1 MLFLFVIV
9 STISFLGSVH
19 PGSVNLAV
27 VQTTL
32 SQNRRAG
39 IWLALGGSLPEIVYS
54 SLAVSGL
61 MLLPQQSA
69 WTNWLSYLP
78 IPILLGAGLAAFRQ
92 KPVLMGQSVTGGSA
106 PFWKGITLASVNPQ
120 LLPFWSAVWL
130 YLSHA
135 MIGGRMLVST
145 DQTGSQW
152 VFAGA
157 TAVGAF
163 ALLVGVAWLTDY
175 QRERVVRYLSS
186 SWINRL
192 TGMAFIG
199 MAVWQIAQILI
210 TR

>member
-1 MLFLFVIV
+1 MLILFVIV
-9 STISFLGSVH
+9 SAISFLGSVH

-32 SQNRRAG
+32 NQNRRAG
-39 IWLALGGSLPEIVYS
+39 VWLALGGSLPEIVYS

-61 MLLPQQSA
+61 MLLPQQSSWA
-69 WTNWLSYLP
+69 TWLPYLP
-78 IPILLGAGLAAFRQ
+78 IPVLVGAGLAAFRQ
-92 KPVLMGQSVTGGSA
+92 KPILIGQAATGGSA
-106 PFWKGITLASVNPQ
+106 PFWKGVTLASINPQ

-135 MIGGRMLVST
+135 AIGGRMLIPAQ
-145 DQTGSQW
+145 QTASQW

-163 ALLVGVAWLTDY
+163 GLLLSVAWLTDY
-175 QRERVVRYLSS
+175 QRERVVKYLSN

-192 TGMAFIG
+192 TGIAFMG
-199 MAVWQIAQILI
+199 MVGWQAVQLLL
-210 TR
+210 TH